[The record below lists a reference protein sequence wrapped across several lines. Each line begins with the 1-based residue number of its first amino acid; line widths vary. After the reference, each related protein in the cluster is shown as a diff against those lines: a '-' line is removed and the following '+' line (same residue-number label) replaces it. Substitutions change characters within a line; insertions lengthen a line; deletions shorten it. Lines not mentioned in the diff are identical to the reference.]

1 VAVQVDSIAWI
12 RPDMVEIIAR
22 NLGGLELTRTAGAL
36 ADEWHPGLGETAVMR
51 AQLLASPPPIVPP
64 SQLPK

>member
-1 VAVQVDSIAWI
+1 
-12 RPDMVEIIAR
+12 MVEIIAR
-22 NLGGLELTRTAGAL
+22 NLGGLEVTRMAGAM

-51 AQLLASPPPIVPP
+51 SQLLASPPPIVPP